1 MKALFLD
8 KQDSL
13 SLRDAALPQ
22 ELGANDVR
30 IKIANVG
37 ICGSDVHYY
46 LHGKIGGFVVNEPMV
61 LGHEASG
68 TITEIGSAVKN
79 LKVGDRVCMEPGIPD
94 YASSQTL
101 QGMYNLD
108 PDVRF
113 WATPPIHG
121 CLRESIVHPANLTF
135 KLPDNVSFEE
145 GALVEPLAIGVHSV
159 KKARVSPGDTA
170 LVLGA
175 GTIGLVTALAAIAG
189 GCSHVIVADAKQ
201 EKLDFIRK
209 NYDGR
214 ISTFNITSGDLKEY
228 VYQQNPQGVNI
239 VFEASGAPRAIL
251 STTSF
256 LAPGGKVVLIGM
268 PQEPAPID
276 IVEAQCKEIEFL
288 TIFRYI
294 LLAFA
299 AIGLLVGTF
308 IIYNTFSI
316 VVAQRTRELAL
327 LRAPRELVPERRLN
341 RSLPGRGARGRCG
354 VDRTGLP
361 GEGPVLAL
369 DGDGDRNRGA
379 CAVVRHRAAD
389 GLTGLSR
396 DRRRAGRREL
406 SPDLLGEPVDE

>member
-209 NYDGR
+209 H
-214 ISTFNITSGDLKEY
+214 
-228 VYQQNPQGVNI
+228 
-239 VFEASGAPRAIL
+239 
-251 STTSF
+251 
-256 LAPGGKVVLIGM
+256 
-268 PQEPAPID
+268 
-276 IVEAQCKEIEFL
+276 
-288 TIFRYI
+288 
-294 LLAFA
+294 
-299 AIGLLVGTF
+299 
-308 IIYNTFSI
+308 FS
-316 VVAQRTRELAL
+316 ENAL
-327 LRAPRELVPERRLN
+327 PE
-341 RSLPGRGARGRCG
+341 
-354 VDRTGLP
+354 
-361 GEGPVLAL
+361 
-369 DGDGDRNRGA
+369 
-379 CAVVRHRAAD
+379 
-389 GLTGLSR
+389 
-396 DRRRAGRREL
+396 
-406 SPDLLGEPVDE
+406 

>member
-13 SLRDAALPQ
+13 SLRDASLPQ

-209 NYDGR
+209 NYDAR

-288 TIFRYI
+288 TIFRYANVYDRAI
-294 LLAFA
+294 KYIASGQINVKPLITHRYELKDVVKAFEFA
-299 AIGLLVGTF
+299 STMPGDAIKIMVK
-308 IIYNTFSI
+308 
-316 VVAQRTRELAL
+316 
-327 LRAPRELVPERRLN
+327 
-341 RSLPGRGARGRCG
+341 LP
-354 VDRTGLP
+354 D
-361 GEGPVLAL
+361 
-369 DGDGDRNRGA
+369 
-379 CAVVRHRAAD
+379 
-389 GLTGLSR
+389 
-396 DRRRAGRREL
+396 
-406 SPDLLGEPVDE
+406 